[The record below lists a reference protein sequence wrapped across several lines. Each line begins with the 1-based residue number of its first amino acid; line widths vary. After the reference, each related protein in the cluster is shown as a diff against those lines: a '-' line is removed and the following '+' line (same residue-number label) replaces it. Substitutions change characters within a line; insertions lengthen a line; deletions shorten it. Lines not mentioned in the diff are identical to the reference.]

1 MQDPHTGEQPD
12 ARSVYLRTMRR
23 LWVVPVSGAAL
34 ALVFFLIYTA
44 VIVTVRGQR
53 QYETEATYELTFAYN
68 ENTQTAYDYYN
79 AATWQGLLFTHP
91 GITETIEAE
100 LPEGM
105 TMEEAKA
112 DTKADLISDIRFLTV
127 TVTCNTKEKAE
138 GLSKAIRDALVH
150 FGKTAEEF
158 DAITFL
164 SATDPTLVVVQDRSR
179 NAALLGLVLGLLFS
193 ALGIWL
199 RETLDDAVYT
209 PEDVRKRYGIPV
221 LFVTA
226 GQGKKPIPAFL
237 QAEGEENKK
246 VLLEKAEGKILLCG
260 LSEKEEAA
268 AEAALSGGRFAAAG
282 KQDLA
287 GETVLLVLFYGS
299 ARGTGTE
306 HLLNRIRDLGGTVA
320 GAVLL
325 QADGG
330 FLQHYYREK

>member
-1 MQDPHTGEQPD
+1 M
-12 ARSVYLRTMRR
+12 
-23 LWVVPVSGAAL
+23 
-34 ALVFFLIYTA
+34 
-44 VIVTVRGQR
+44 
-53 QYETEATYELTFAYN
+53 
-68 ENTQTAYDYYN
+68 
-79 AATWQGLLFTHP
+79 
-91 GITETIEAE
+91 
-100 LPEGM
+100 
-105 TMEEAKA
+105 
-112 DTKADLISDIRFLTV
+112 
-127 TVTCNTKEKAE
+127 
-138 GLSKAIRDALVH
+138 
-150 FGKTAEEF
+150 
-158 DAITFL
+158 
-164 SATDPTLVVVQDRSR
+164 
-179 NAALLGLVLGLLFS
+179 
-193 ALGIWL
+193 
-199 RETLDDAVYT
+199 YT

-282 KQDLA
+282 KQNLA

-325 QADGG
+325 HADGG